1 MRRRVGDRGIARN
14 RFRNLPLVQQPFV
27 DVCRAEPARF
37 RVDDGLLDNSDLHC
51 SLLMV
56 KLRWPRHVPA

>member
-1 MRRRVGDRGIARN
+1 MSALR
-14 RFRNLPLVQQPFV
+14 RFRNLPLVQQSIV
-27 DVCRAEPARF
+27 DVRDAVAGRF
-37 RVDDGLLDNSDLHC
+37 RGRGLLDNSDLHC

>member
-1 MRRRVGDRGIARN
+1 MSARG
-14 RFRNLPLVQQPFV
+14 RFRNLPLGEQSVV
-27 DVCRAEPARF
+27 DVGNAVTRRF
-37 RVDDGLLDNSDLHC
+37 RGGRLLDNSDLHC

>member
-1 MRRRVGDRGIARN
+1 MSARG
-14 RFRNLPLVQQPFV
+14 RFRNLPLGEQTIV
-27 DVCRAEPARF
+27 DVRNAVAGRF
-37 RVDDGLLDNSDLHC
+37 RGGGLLDNSDLHC